1 MPRRGS
7 IPGLSPAAKTLRPT
21 TNPAR
26 LRNFVALLLAKLS
39 SMSSGDKL
47 VATSRIPTWD
57 VLLVDI
63 VPCAIHWL
71 LSPRSPHDH
80 IFRSEFSPGL
90 VCPTSP

>member
-1 MPRRGS
+1 
-7 IPGLSPAAKTLRPT
+7 
-21 TNPAR
+21 
-26 LRNFVALLLAKLS
+26 
-39 SMSSGDKL
+39 MSSGDKL